1 MHNPKGSWRMCLA
14 ATVSLFCIVG
24 LTINAFSVYQPYLQ
38 ARCAL
43 SNTQAANYIVVR
55 SLFAFASLFLV
66 GKFYDKLDIRLGLT
80 TALVLSAASF
90 ALYAWAEQFW
100 QLCLAAA
107 VAGLAFGLGGMY
119 PASLLI
125 SRWFHTHSALALGIC
140 SAGSGLAAIV
150 GAPVITALAEN
161 YSVQTALLTEAA
173 VLLVGAAACF
183 FLIQNWPRDAVR
195 TEKQTQSGGI
205 SVRVTWMFA
214 AVVAIGVL
222 GNTGF
227 QYLTMHFTARDFT
240 PYQVS
245 VLVSV
250 LGTALMASKFLF
262 GEAVDRWGAY
272 RSNWMFFGSTILG
285 CVLCCVAGGYG
296 LAMGAVLLYGLGLA
310 FGTVGLTVYAKDLSS
325 PEEFADIVRQNQIA
339 YLLGALLFG
348 SVPGLLADW
357 TGSYTAF
364 YGLLTVLAVFAMVVV
379 QRSYHKKSTSI

>member
-1 MHNPKGSWRMCLA
+1 
-14 ATVSLFCIVG
+14 
-24 LTINAFSVYQPYLQ
+24 
-38 ARCAL
+38 
-43 SNTQAANYIVVR
+43 
-55 SLFAFASLFLV
+55 
-66 GKFYDKLDIRLGLT
+66 
-80 TALVLSAASF
+80 
-90 ALYAWAEQFW
+90 
-100 QLCLAAA
+100 
-107 VAGLAFGLGGMY
+107 
-119 PASLLI
+119 
-125 SRWFHTHSALALGIC
+125 
-140 SAGSGLAAIV
+140 
-150 GAPVITALAEN
+150 
-161 YSVQTALLTEAA
+161 

-325 PEEFADIVRQNQIA
+325 PEEFADIVRQNEIA

-364 YGLLTVLAVFAMVVV
+364 YGLLTALAVFAMVVV